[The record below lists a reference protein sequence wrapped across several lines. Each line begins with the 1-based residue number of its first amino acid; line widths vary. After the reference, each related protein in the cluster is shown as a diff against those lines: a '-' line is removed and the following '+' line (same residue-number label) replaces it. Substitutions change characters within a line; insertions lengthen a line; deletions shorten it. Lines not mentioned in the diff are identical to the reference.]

1 MAAGGGLVLSEL
13 YWLSRRIACGAEP
26 RRAVSH
32 CAALNW
38 ATLCAKHKCEGVKGE
53 LGETA
58 ATSTGGGG
66 AHKQARVC
74 EVSLASVYVSP
85 SMCAFWVDC
94 MCGRDYATAV
104 HTHAHMHTLTLKQP
118 KFEIQNK
125 CDKSER

>member
-1 MAAGGGLVLSEL
+1 MAAGGSLVLSEL

-58 ATSTGGGG
+58 ATSWGGWL
-66 AHKQARVC
+66 HKQARVC
-74 EVSLASVYVSP
+74 EVSLASVYLSP

-94 MCGRDYATAV
+94 MCGRDYATAA
-104 HTHAHMHTLTLKQP
+104 HTH
-118 KFEIQNK
+118 
-125 CDKSER
+125 